1 MSDPTKS
8 LVTELKAELETQL
21 IETQG
26 LLEKYIEKANGQF
39 AESGEATVEV
49 KNAVEKLSEQVI
61 AMTDRCTEMEQRIV
75 EGGKNESKSGFDLGK
90 AVTEADEFKDYLAG
104 KREKA
109 RIEIKTAIV
118 NATGQNQPLV
128 PSDRLSG
135 IIHEPNRVLRM
146 RDVMSVGR
154 TSSNL
159 IEYAKENVFTN
170 NAGPQVGNSPEEFEN
185 VTKPESAITFT
196 LASEPVTTLAH
207 WIPVSK
213 QVLADSPM
221 LSSYINSRLMYGLKL
236 KEDTQILLGT
246 SINGELS
253 GVYAGRTAYTMDSPL
268 SYTTKLDVLRD
279 AIAQCHASEYM
290 PNAIVLNSA
299 DWADIELSKD
309 SQLRYLFANPQ
320 NAASPMLWGLP
331 VVVTNSLTSGV
342 FLVGAFDMAC
352 QLWDREDATI
362 EVGLNS
368 DNFVKN
374 MVTVLAEERLALT
387 IYRQAGLV
395 GGTFTVT

>member
-1 MSDPTKS
+1 MSEAEKS
-8 LVTELKAELETQL
+8 PVTELKQFEAELIQTQ
-21 IETQG
+21 E
-26 LLEKYIEKANGQF
+26 LLEKHIEKANGQI
-39 AESGEATVEV
+39 EETGEHTTEV
-49 KNAVEKLSEQVI
+49 KNAVEKLAEQVVT
-61 AMTDRCTEMEQRIV
+61 MTDRCTDLEQKIN
-75 EGGKNESKSGFDLGK
+75 EGWQGEKDEQFDLGK
-90 AVTEADEFKDYLAG
+90 HVAESDAIKSYLAG
-104 KREKA
+104 THEKA
-109 RIEIKTAIV
+109 RIEVKTAII

-128 PSDRLSG
+128 AADRLAG
-135 IIHEPNRVLRM
+135 INTTPNRVLRM

-170 NAGPQVGNSPEEFEN
+170 NAGPQVSGSPEAFEN

-196 LASEPVTTLAH
+196 LATEPVTTLAH

-213 QVLADSPM
+213 QVIADSPQ
-221 LSSYINSRLMYGLKL
+221 LQSYINGRLMYGLKL

-253 GVYAGRTAYTMDSPL
+253 GVYAGRTAYSMDSPL

-279 AIAQCHASEYM
+279 AIAQVHASEFM

-299 DWADIELSKD
+299 DWADIELAKD
-309 SQLRYLFANPQ
+309 SNLRYLFANPQ
-320 NAASPMLWGLP
+320 SAASPNLWGLP

-352 QLWDREDATI
+352 QLWDREDATV

-374 MVTVLAEERLALT
+374 MVTILAEERLALT
-387 IYRQAGLV
+387 IFRATGLV